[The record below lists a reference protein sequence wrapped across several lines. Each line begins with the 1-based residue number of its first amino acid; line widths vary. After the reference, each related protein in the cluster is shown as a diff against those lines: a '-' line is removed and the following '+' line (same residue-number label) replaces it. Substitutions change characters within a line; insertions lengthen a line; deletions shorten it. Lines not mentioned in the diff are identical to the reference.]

1 MAITNGYCSLA
12 DVKAAAR
19 ITDDIDDTLLEL
31 SIESASR
38 EIDSYT
44 ERVFYQTGSEGT
56 PVARVYVPQDLYV
69 VETDDIISVTTL
81 KTDSNGDGTFDTTFD
96 VSDFQLEPL
105 NGLAGGIETP
115 FTRIRA
121 VGTFLWPTYEPRN
134 VDANQAS
141 VQVTGVFGFAT
152 VPTAV
157 RQACILSALRA
168 YKRYESPTGVL
179 GFSDIGAVRV
189 GTKLD
194 PDVERLI
201 QPYRKV
207 RMA

>member
-1 MAITNGYCSLA
+1 MAITQGYCSLE

-19 ITDDIDDTLLEL
+19 ITDSIDDSLLEL

-44 ERVFYQTGSEGT
+44 ERVFYSTGGT
-56 PVARVYVPQDLYV
+56 PVARVYIPQDIYL
-69 VETDDIISVTTL
+69 VETDDIISVTSI
-81 KTDSNGDGTFDTTFD
+81 KSDSAGDGTFDVTWT

-105 NGLAGGIETP
+105 NGRAGGIDTP
-115 FTRIRA
+115 ATRIRA
-121 VGTFLWPTYEPRN
+121 IGDYLWPVYEPRN
-134 VDANQAS
+134 VNSNQAS

-157 RQACILSALRA
+157 QQATILSALRQ

-194 PDVERLI
+194 PDVERMI

>member
-1 MAITNGYCSLA
+1 MAITNGYCTLA

-19 ITDDIDDTLLEL
+19 ITDTIDDTLLEL

-44 ERVFYQTGSEGT
+44 ERVFYSTGGT
-56 PVARVYVPQDLYV
+56 AVARVYIPQDIYL
-69 VETDDIISVTTL
+69 VETDDIISVTSI
-81 KTDSNGDGTFDTTFD
+81 KSDSNGNGTFDVTWNLATD
-96 VSDFQLEPL
+96 AQLEPL
-105 NGLAGGIETP
+105 NGRAGGIDTP
-115 FTRIRA
+115 ATRIRA
-121 VGTFLWPTYEPRN
+121 IGDYLWPVYEPRN
-134 VDANQAS
+134 VNSNQAS
-141 VQVTGVFGFAT
+141 VQVTGVFGFAEI
-152 VPTAV
+152 PTAV
-157 RQACILSALRA
+157 RQACILSALRQ

-179 GFSDIGAVRV
+179 GFSDLGAVRV

-194 PDVERLI
+194 PDVERMI

>member
-1 MAITNGYCSLA
+1 MAIVNGYASLA

-19 ITDDIDDTLLEL
+19 ITDSIDDSLLEL

-96 VSDFQLEPL
+96 ASDFQLEPL

-121 VGTFLWPTYEPRN
+121 VGTYLWPTYEPRN

-157 RQACILSALRA
+157 RQACILSSLRA
-168 YKRYESPTGVL
+168 YKRYESPTGIL

-201 QPYRKV
+201 QPYRKL